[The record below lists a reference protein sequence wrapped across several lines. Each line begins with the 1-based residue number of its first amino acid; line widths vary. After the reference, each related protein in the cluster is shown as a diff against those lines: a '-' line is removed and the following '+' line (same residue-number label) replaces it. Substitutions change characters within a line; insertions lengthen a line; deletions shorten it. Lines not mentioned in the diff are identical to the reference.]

1 MSENI
6 SKKDFGGAIFSLTL
20 YSEFFF
26 YQNQSG
32 FTEGMTK
39 HLGLG
44 YCSLGHGIGICSEHG
59 F

>member
-6 SKKDFGGAIFSLTL
+6 SKKYFWGLFFHSHCTAN
-20 YSEFFF
+20 FF

-32 FTEGMTK
+32 FTEWMTK